1 MLNPKIKENDRE
13 KYEEAK
19 LKYGLN
25 VYGDGEADK
34 NIGEIDPVD
43 SRIWKLKFYK
53 ISENC

>member
-1 MLNPKIKENDRE
+1 LLNPKIKENDRE

-43 SRIWKLKFYK
+43 SRI
-53 ISENC
+53 